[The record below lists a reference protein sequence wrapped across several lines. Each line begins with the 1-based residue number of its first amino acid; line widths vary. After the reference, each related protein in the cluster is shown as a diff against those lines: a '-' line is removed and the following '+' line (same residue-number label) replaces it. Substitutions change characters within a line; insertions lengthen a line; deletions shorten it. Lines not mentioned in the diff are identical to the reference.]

1 MPLLRNGQW
10 VDNNPWV
17 KVEDDEDLPLGNKA
31 DVAIACS
38 LNRYISLEDKVQHLV
53 SGVWLNVEDDVLL
66 LKGHLD
72 HLQLVVIDF
81 PAFTD
86 GRGYTQARVLR
97 AQLAFSGELRASGDI
112 RPDQILF
119 MARAGIETF
128 DFPEQPDEKLV
139 EGILSRFTTNYQPS
153 YALPI
158 AG

>member
-10 VDNNPWV
+10 VDNNPWI
-17 KVEDDEDLPLGNKA
+17 KIEDDAPLPEGNPSDA
-31 DVAIACS
+31 AVASS
-38 LNRYISLEDKVQHLV
+38 LERYLSLEDCMRHRV
-53 SGVWLNVEDDVLL
+53 SGVWLKSEDDVLPL
-66 LKGHLD
+66 EAHLT

-81 PAFTD
+81 PVFTD
-86 GRGYTQARVLR
+86 GRGYTQARLLR
-97 AQLAFSGELRASGDI
+97 TQLGFSGELRASGDI

-119 MARAGIETF
+119 MARAGIDTF
-128 DFPEQPDEKLV
+128 DFPEQPDAQLV